1 MTVANALPI
10 EIYKDQDFYVPAFI
24 VKVQGE
30 RLERDVMN
38 DIMSVTYTDSLAN
51 VDSFEMT
58 VNNWDA
64 GVRVFDEKAFKY
76 TDNNTFNPWKDV
88 EVQMGYYRNGMSEL
102 RTMLIGEI
110 TTVTPNFPQTSSSTL
125 TVRGLNLFH
134 RFRTKQ
140 ETKPFFN
147 KKDSD
152 IAKEIVNK
160 IATELRKKSPQL
172 KLKLDEDDYKRNIK
186 KEEEIPYLLM
196 DNQFPIRF
204 LMERSRDLGYELTME
219 EETSPGSNREVIF
232 HYRPNSD
239 VARNTY
245 ILEWGKSLLSF
256 QPTFQVANQVAELTV
271 RGWNPQQKKPIEV
284 KVTRKDLK
292 GIVTPSELGVTEPD
306 LAKKQEIVIDR
317 PIQNKAEARQLALNR
332 LKTISESLV
341 EAKGKTIGVPDLRA
355 GSKVEIRGFGG
366 RFSGTY
372 IVTSS
377 THSISDG
384 GYTTDF
390 TGKKVQNTDSTGK
403 KA

>member
-1 MTVANALPI
+1 MPAANALPV
-10 EIYKDQDFYVPAFI
+10 EIYKGQDFYVPAFI
-24 VKVQGE
+24 VKVQNE
-30 RLERDVMN
+30 ELERVVMN
-38 DIMSVTYTDSLAN
+38 DIMTVTYTDSLAN

-64 GVRVFDEKAFKY
+64 AASTFDESAFKY
-76 TDNNTFNPWKDV
+76 SDSNTFNPWKDV
-88 EVQMGYYRNGMSEL
+88 EVQMGYYRNGNSEL

-110 TTVTPNFPQTSSSTL
+110 TTLTPNFPQSGASTL

-140 ETKPFFN
+140 ETKPFFG

-152 IAKEIVNK
+152 IAKEIVNN

-172 KLKLDEDDYKRNIK
+172 RLKLDEADYERNIR
-186 KEEEIPYLLM
+186 KEIENPYILM

-204 LMERSRDLGYELTME
+204 LMERSRDLGYELSME
-219 EETSPGSNREVIF
+219 ESSQGTNREVIF

-239 VARNTY
+239 VERKTY
-245 ILEWGKSLLSF
+245 ILEWGKSLISF
-256 QPTFQVANQVAELTV
+256 QPTFQVANQVEELTV
-271 RGWNPQQKKPIEV
+271 RGWNPQTKKPIEV
-284 KVTRKDLK
+284 KVARKDIT

-306 LAKKQEIVIDR
+306 LAKKQEIVINR
-317 PIQNKAEARQLALNR
+317 PIKDKAEAKQIATNM
-332 LKTISESLV
+332 LKTIGETLV

-355 GSKVEIRGFGG
+355 GSKVEIKGFGK

-377 THSISDG
+377 THSIGDG

-390 TGKKVQNTDSTGK
+390 TGKKVQK
-403 KA
+403 L

>member
-1 MTVANALPI
+1 MTAASALPI
-10 EIYKDQDFYVPAFI
+10 EIYKNQDFYVPAFI
-24 VKVQGE
+24 VKVQNE
-30 RLERDVMN
+30 ELKRVVMN

-64 GVRVFDEKAFKY
+64 AARTFDETAFKY
-76 TDNNTFNPWKDV
+76 SDNNTFNPWKDV
-88 EVQMGYYRNGMSEL
+88 ELQMGYYRNGLNEL

-110 TTVTPNFPQTSSSTL
+110 TTMTPNFPQSGGSTL

-140 ETKPFFN
+140 ETKPFFK

-152 IAKEIVNK
+152 IAKEIVNG

-172 KLKLDEDDYKRNIK
+172 KLTLDDNDYQRNIK
-186 KEEEIPYLLM
+186 HEDEIDYLLM

-204 LMERSRDLGYELTME
+204 LMERARDLGYELSME
-219 EETSPGSNREVIF
+219 ESSDGTSREVIF
-232 HYRPNSD
+232 HFRPNAD

-245 ILEWGKSLLSF
+245 ILEWGKSLISF

-284 KVTRKDLK
+284 TVKRSDIK
-292 GIVTPSELGVTEPD
+292 GIVTPSELGVTEPE

-317 PIQNKAEARQLALNR
+317 PISNKAEAKQIATNR
-332 LKTISESLV
+332 LKTIGESLV

-355 GSKVEIRGFGG
+355 GSKVEIKGFGD

-377 THSISDG
+377 THTIGDG

-390 TGKKVQNTDSTGK
+390 QGKKVQK
-403 KA
+403 L